1 MRCCKCA
8 NDDTKVLESRL
19 IQDGRS
25 VRRRRECPACG
36 ERFTTYEK
44 LELASFQVQKRD
56 GRLEPYAREKVSESI
71 RIACRKRPI
80 TMETIDEILG
90 RVEKHIS
97 DAGLR
102 TVNSKTLGE
111 FVLGELQEL
120 DSIAYVR
127 FASVYKDFK
136 TPAEFLRE
144 LNQLGQ
150 DGC

>member
-1 MRCCKCA
+1 MRCCKCGK
-8 NDDTKVLESRL
+8 DDTKVLESRL

-25 VRRRRECPACG
+25 VRRRRECQECG

-56 GRLEPYAREKVSESI
+56 GRLEPYMREKVSESI

-97 DAGLR
+97 DAGMR

-136 TPAEFLRE
+136 TPGEFLQE
-144 LNQLGQ
+144 LNHLEKNS
-150 DGC
+150 